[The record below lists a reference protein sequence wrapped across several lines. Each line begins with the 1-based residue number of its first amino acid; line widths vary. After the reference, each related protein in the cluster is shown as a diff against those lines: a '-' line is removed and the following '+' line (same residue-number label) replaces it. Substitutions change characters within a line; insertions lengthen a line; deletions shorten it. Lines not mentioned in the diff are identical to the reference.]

1 MKRIV
6 TAFAAVLMLTGFA
19 CTAAPDSVLSPV
31 EPMAASDGSRYVDE
45 CHENML
51 VIGGQQ
57 VIYYAYNGFFAS
69 SLEELGLSGTVCP
82 ECGLEYLLEGDERTF
97 SIHCPLPSDPTHG
110 SIVDG
115 AATWT
120 PGSSGYE
127 SECRANM
134 RTISSQC
141 VIFFAMNDR
150 YPDNLD
156 EIEMGSL
163 TCPECGNPYI
173 YHGDEQSWYIECGKP
188 EDPNHGCIDNGVAS
202 W

>member
-1 MKRIV
+1 MKLIV
-6 TAFAAVLMLTGFA
+6 AVFSAVLILTGLA
-19 CTAAPDSVLSPV
+19 CTATPDSVLSPV
-31 EPMAASDGSRYVDE
+31 EPTPSSDSKNFEEE
-45 CHENML
+45 CHENMR
-51 VIGGQQ
+51 VIGEQQ

-82 ECGLEYLLEGDERTF
+82 ECGLEYLMEGNERTF
-97 SIHCPLPSDPTHG
+97 SIRCPLPSDPTHG

-115 AATWT
+115 VATWT
-120 PGSSGYE
+120 PGSSGHE

-156 EIEMGSL
+156 EIGMGSL

-173 YHGDEQSWYIECGKP
+173 YNGDEQSWYIECGKP
-188 EDPNHGCIDNGVAS
+188 EDPNHGYILDGVAS